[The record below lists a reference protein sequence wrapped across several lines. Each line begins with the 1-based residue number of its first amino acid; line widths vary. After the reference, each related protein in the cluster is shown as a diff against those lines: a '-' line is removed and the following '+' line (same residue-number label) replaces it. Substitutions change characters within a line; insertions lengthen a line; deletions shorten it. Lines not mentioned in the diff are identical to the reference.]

1 MARAKGQAGKA
12 VVWVLLGLLVL
23 GLAGFGATSFSGG
36 MRAVGEVGETEIT
49 VNSYARAV
57 QQDLRAVRE
66 QTGQALTFAQ
76 AQALGLDRAVL
87 QRLVSTAAMDNE
99 AARIGL
105 SAGDA
110 EIRDRILDIPAFRGL
125 DGSFDREAYA
135 FALEN
140 AGLSVAEFEAD
151 VRREVARTLMQGA
164 VAGAVTMPEAGVA
177 PVLSW
182 LAERRSFSSAAITEA
197 QLPEPLPPPTEAE
210 LRAFHEAEAARF
222 TLPEARKITWAALLP
237 ENMMDEV
244 IIPEDRL
251 REAYERRIAE
261 FVRPERRL
269 VERLVFPSQAEA
281 EAARAQ
287 LDAGEA
293 DFNAL
298 VERRGLS
305 LLDVDMGDVTA
316 AEIGRGGDAVFAL
329 DEPGVVGP
337 VESDLGPALFR
348 VNAILAP
355 VETPFE
361 DVAPMLLEEASA
373 DAARRLVADR
383 REDLDDLLAG
393 GATLEELAETEGLT
407 LGAMDW
413 RPGDTDGMAAYEAF
427 RTAAAAV
434 TADDFPELLDLEDGG
449 LFALRLDGTV
459 PPALQPFEE
468 VEAAVREAFVADRL
482 ARALRTEADR
492 LAARLSEGATMSGLG
507 LTVRPGAAVTRSERM
522 PELPTGAV
530 EAAFEMELGSV
541 RVVADEAGQ
550 VAILRLDAILPPDR
564 TEAETAEL
572 ADLIGQEL
580 SRSLAEDVLTA
591 FVRAL
596 EAEAG
601 IRLDQQAINS
611 VNAQF
616 N

>member
-12 VVWVLLGLLVL
+12 VVWVLLGLLIL
-23 GLAGFGATSFSGG
+23 GLAGFGATSFSGS
-36 MRAVGEVGETEIT
+36 MRAVGEVGDTEIR
-49 VNSYARAV
+49 VDAYARAV
-57 QQDLRAVRE
+57 EQDLRSIRA
-66 QTGQALTFAQ
+66 QTGQTLSFAQ

-87 QRLVSTAAMDNE
+87 QRLVSIAAMDNE
-99 AARIGL
+99 TARIGL

-135 FALEN
+135 FALQN
-140 AGLSVAEFEAD
+140 AGLSVPAFEAD
-151 VRREVARTLMQGA
+151 VRREVARTLLQGA

-177 PVLSW
+177 PVLTW

-197 QLPEPLPPPTEAE
+197 QLPEPLPAPTDAE
-210 LRAFHEAEAARF
+210 LRAFHQAEAARY
-222 TLPEARKITWAALLP
+222 TLPEARTITWAALLP
-237 ENMMDEV
+237 ENVMADV
-244 IIPEDRL
+244 VIPEDRL
-251 REAYERRIAE
+251 REAYERRSAE
-261 FVRPERRL
+261 FNRPERRL
-269 VERLVFPSQAEA
+269 VERLVFPTTADA
-281 EAARAQ
+281 DAARAR
-287 LDAGEA
+287 LDAGTA

-298 VERRGLS
+298 VEERGLS
-305 LLDVDMGDVTA
+305 LLDVDMGDVTE

-329 DEPGVVGP
+329 AGPGVAGP
-337 VESDLGPALFR
+337 VDSDLGPALFR

-355 VETPFE
+355 VVTPFE

-383 REDLDDLLAG
+383 REDLDNLLAG
-393 GATLEELAETEGLT
+393 GATLQELAETEGLT
-407 LGAMDW
+407 LGTLDW

-434 TADDFPELLDLEDGG
+434 TADDFPELMELEDGG
-449 LFALRLDGTV
+449 LFALQLDGTV
-459 PPALQPFEE
+459 PAALQPFEA
-468 VEAAVREAFVADRL
+468 VAATVRADFVADRL
-482 ARALRTEADR
+482 ARSLREEAER
-492 LAARLSEGATMSGLG
+492 LAGRLSEGATMSGLG

-522 PELPTGAV
+522 PELPAGAV
-530 EAAFEMELGSV
+530 EAAFAMDLGEV

-564 TEAETAEL
+564 AEAETAQL
-572 ADLIGQEL
+572 AEVIAQEL

-601 IRLDQQAINS
+601 IRLDQQAINA

>member
-12 VVWVLLGLLVL
+12 VVWVLLGLLIL
-23 GLAGFGATSFSGG
+23 GLAGFGATSFSGS
-36 MRAVGEVGETEIT
+36 MRAVGEVGDTEIT
-49 VNSYARAV
+49 VNAYARAV
-57 QQDLRAVRE
+57 QQDLRTVQQ
-66 QTGQALTFAQ
+66 QTGQSLSFAQ

-110 EIRDRILDIPAFRGL
+110 AIRDRILDIPAFQGIN
-125 DGSFDREAYA
+125 GSFDREAYR

-140 AGLSVAEFEAD
+140 AGLSVPEFETD
-151 VRREVARTLMQGA
+151 VRREVARTLVQGA
-164 VAGAVTMPEAGVA
+164 VAGAVEMPPAGVD
-177 PVLSW
+177 PVLTW
-182 LAERRSFSSAAITEA
+182 IAERRSFSSAAVTAA
-197 QLPEPLPPPTEAE
+197 QLPAPLPEPTDAD
-210 LRAFHEAEAARF
+210 LRAFHAAEAARF
-222 TLPEARKITWAALLP
+222 TLPEARRITWAALLP
-237 ENMMDEV
+237 QDVMDEV
-244 IIPEDRL
+244 EVPEDRL

-281 EAARAQ
+281 EAARAR
-287 LDAGEA
+287 LDAGET

-298 VERRGLS
+298 VEGRGLS
-305 LLDVDMGDVTA
+305 LLDVDMGDVTQ
-316 AEIGRGGDAVFAL
+316 AEIGRGGAEVFAL
-329 DEPGVVGP
+329 AEPGVVGP

-361 DVAPMLLEEASA
+361 DVAPMLLEEAAA
-373 DAARRLVADR
+373 DAARRLVSDR

-413 RPGDTDGMAAYEAF
+413 RPGDSDGMAAYEAF

-434 TADDFPELLDLEDGG
+434 TADDFPELLELEDGG

-459 PPALQPFEE
+459 PPALQPFDE
-468 VEAAVREAFVADRL
+468 VADAVREAFEADRL
-482 ARALRTEADR
+482 ARALRDEADR
-492 LAARLSEGATMSGLG
+492 LAGRLSEGMTMAGLG

-522 PELPTGAV
+522 PELPGGAV
-530 EAAFEMELGSV
+530 EAAFAMDLGEV
-541 RVVADEAGQ
+541 RVVADDAGQ

-564 TEAETAEL
+564 TDPETAQL

-601 IRLDQQAINS
+601 IRLDQQAINA